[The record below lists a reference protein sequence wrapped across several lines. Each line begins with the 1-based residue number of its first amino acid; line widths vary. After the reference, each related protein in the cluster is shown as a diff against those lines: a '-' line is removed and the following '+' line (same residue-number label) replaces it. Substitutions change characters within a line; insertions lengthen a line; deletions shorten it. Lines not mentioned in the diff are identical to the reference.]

1 MDGDGCTEI
10 GKKAQAEEIKCVQS
24 INVYLP
30 NASRHHIH
38 TGRTESLFTVNGL
51 LELLPLSGG
60 SSIGPPQGRSHL
72 ETNCRISEPLSK
84 VWTKKSF
91 SSIGSEFNHVRTVWQ
106 VGNPV

>member
-1 MDGDGCTEI
+1 MGAVTVSFWESRALGGDGCTEI
-10 GKKAQAEEIKCVQS
+10 GKKAQAEQIKCLQS

-38 TGRTESLFTVNGL
+38 TGRTESLFTINGL

-72 ETNCRISEPLSK
+72 ETNCRHLGTVEQSVDQE
-84 VWTKKSF
+84 
-91 SSIGSEFNHVRTVWQ
+91 EFQFHR
-106 VGNPV
+106 